1 MDALGYVA
9 AIFATGS
16 FVPQVIKT
24 WRTRSAADLSLV
36 MLLLHIVGMLL
47 WLTYGFAIGSAP
59 VVVANVVAV
68 LLDLVLLGLKLRAP
82 DAITRRSRP
91 VA

>member
-9 AIFATGS
+9 AVFATGS
-16 FVPQVIKT
+16 FVPQVLKT

-36 MLLLHIVGMLL
+36 MLVLHIIGMTL
-47 WLTYGFAIGSAP
+47 WLTYGVMIGATP
-59 VVVANVVAV
+59 VVAANVVAILLDIV
-68 LLDLVLLGLKLRAP
+68 LLRLKLSGPATSAR
-82 DAITRRSRP
+82 DSQP